1 MKSDET
7 QGNELVVTGVG
18 VGATGLVGAA
28 VLGVTCP
35 ACVVVAPALVGAGLY
50 KRWRSKRR
58 ARLDLERDDDA
69 GAPVARGPPA
79 DETT

>member
-1 MKSDET
+1 MKPDET

-18 VGATGLVGAA
+18 VGAAGVVGAA

-50 KRWRSKRR
+50 KRWNSKRR
-58 ARLDLERDDDA
+58 ARLERQADSM
-69 GAPVARGPPA
+69 PPA
-79 DETT
+79 